1 MKQILRFNTIPNVC
15 HFTRNATNTTMTTR
29 KEEKRRH
36 KKSKN
41 VTLWER
47 KKSSD
52 NNANTLRFIEDEDR
66 TTTLSDWGRSSP
78 VSSVGGSV
86 QNTNNENEDAL
97 EVLANSVNVIFS
109 NTNTKSKSTKDE
121 NASYV
126 TKTEFDFAMQAAQNA
141 LKAKTRANHMLTLQ
155 AKAAMQNAVTALKI
169 TEKECQTLRTQLM
182 DLRRDPDLATELMI
196 EDALR
201 RDREQLRVAKERVK
215 KLSNAYRMLQNEI
228 GKERYEAAAFFSGA
242 RRGEE
247 EEGGYEGE

>member
-1 MKQILRFNTIPNVC
+1 M
-15 HFTRNATNTTMTTR
+15 
-29 KEEKRRH
+29 
-36 KKSKN
+36 
-41 VTLWER
+41 
-47 KKSSD
+47 
-52 NNANTLRFIEDEDR
+52 
-66 TTTLSDWGRSSP
+66 
-78 VSSVGGSV
+78 
-86 QNTNNENEDAL
+86 
-97 EVLANSVNVIFS
+97 
-109 NTNTKSKSTKDE
+109 
-121 NASYV
+121 

-228 GKERYEAAAFFSGA
+228 GKERYDAAAFVS
-242 RRGEE
+242 
-247 EEGGYEGE
+247 

>member
-15 HFTRNATNTTMTTR
+15 HFTRNDTNTTMTTR

-97 EVLANSVNVIFS
+97 EVLANSCLLYTS
-109 NTNTKSKSTKDE
+109 PSP
-121 NASYV
+121 
-126 TKTEFDFAMQAAQNA
+126 
-141 LKAKTRANHMLTLQ
+141 
-155 AKAAMQNAVTALKI
+155 
-169 TEKECQTLRTQLM
+169 
-182 DLRRDPDLATELMI
+182 RD
-196 EDALR
+196 
-201 RDREQLRVAKERVK
+201 
-215 KLSNAYRMLQNEI
+215 
-228 GKERYEAAAFFSGA
+228 
-242 RRGEE
+242 
-247 EEGGYEGE
+247 

>member
-1 MKQILRFNTIPNVC
+1 
-15 HFTRNATNTTMTTR
+15 MTTR
-29 KEEKRRH
+29 KEEKRREH
-36 KKSKN
+36 KKSNKN

-47 KKSSD
+47 K
-52 NNANTLRFIEDEDR
+52 NNALRFIEDEDR
-66 TTTLSDWGRSSP
+66 TTKTLSDWGRSSS
-78 VSSVGGSV
+78 VSSVGGTSV

-109 NTNTKSKSTKDE
+109 DTNSKSKSTTNE

-182 DLRRDPDLATELMI
+182 DLRRDPD
-196 EDALR
+196 
-201 RDREQLRVAKERVK
+201 
-215 KLSNAYRMLQNEI
+215 
-228 GKERYEAAAFFSGA
+228 
-242 RRGEE
+242 
-247 EEGGYEGE
+247 

>member
-1 MKQILRFNTIPNVC
+1 M
-15 HFTRNATNTTMTTR
+15 
-29 KEEKRRH
+29 
-36 KKSKN
+36 
-41 VTLWER
+41 TLWER
-47 KKSSD
+47 KKSD
-52 NNANTLRFIEDEDR
+52 ANKLRFIEDED
-66 TTTLSDWGRSSP
+66 TSANASSEWGRSSS
-78 VSSVGGSV
+78 VSSVGAVGA
-86 QNTNNENEDAL
+86 NTNDENEDAL

-109 NTNTKSKSTKDE
+109 SNTTTNKSKSTKDE

-228 GKERYEAAAFFSGA
+228 GKERYEAAAFVSGA

-247 EEGGYEGE
+247 EEGGYEGERRRREEGRAT

>member
-1 MKQILRFNTIPNVC
+1 
-15 HFTRNATNTTMTTR
+15 MTTR

-141 LKAKTRANHMLTLQ
+141 PSSPKCAQCVGATRDD
-155 AKAAMQNAVTALKI
+155 V
-169 TEKECQTLRTQLM
+169 
-182 DLRRDPDLATELMI
+182 P
-196 EDALR
+196 
-201 RDREQLRVAKERVK
+201 
-215 KLSNAYRMLQNEI
+215 
-228 GKERYEAAAFFSGA
+228 
-242 RRGEE
+242 
-247 EEGGYEGE
+247 